1 MHVVCGVCG
10 FWVMKGLS
18 GLLSRLGENH
28 LHLTSSE
35 SHAKPLCYLSSNDG
49 LSYKHTAVYFF
60 LHWNVQI
67 GLGMGAHKGQYKPSF
82 QLGHWL
88 PTSRNLPISRIC
100 QHHWLGFSAEATQLS
115 RLCSW
120 IWKAACSPTPQ
131 RLLLQWGFPAGAEVS
146 DAQWSSPTWDVSG
159 P

>member
-10 FWVMKGLS
+10 FWVIKGLS

-88 PTSRNLPISRIC
+88 PTSRNLPISQIC
-100 QHHWLGFSAEATQLS
+100 QHHWLGFSAEATQLP
-115 RLCSW
+115 RLCAESE
-120 IWKAACSPTPQ
+120 KQLAAQPHRDCCCSGDSQPAQRSLMLSGVPQ
-131 RLLLQWGFPAGAEVS
+131 HEM
-146 DAQWSSPTWDVSG
+146 
-159 P
+159 